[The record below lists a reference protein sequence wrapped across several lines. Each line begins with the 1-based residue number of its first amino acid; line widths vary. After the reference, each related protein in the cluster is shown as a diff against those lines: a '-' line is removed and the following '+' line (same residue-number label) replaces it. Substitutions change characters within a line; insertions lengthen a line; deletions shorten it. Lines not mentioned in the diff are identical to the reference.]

1 MGPRTFI
8 QGDDKVDLKE
18 IVIQEL
24 EREDRRRFDGDDNMA
39 ICITIAMCFQALIDK
54 LDDVDVDIAIAI
66 QNLTNTFQ
74 HND

>member
-1 MGPRTFI
+1 M
-8 QGDDKVDLKE
+8 DLKE

-24 EREDRRRFDGDDNMA
+24 ESHDIRRFDGDDNMA

-54 LDDVDVDIAIAI
+54 LDDVDIAI

-74 HND
+74 HNDE